1 MSEALATAI
10 PRAQLVWAGRSDQ
23 GLVRKRNEDSFGLF
37 AGGAGK
43 TRHLLVVADG
53 VGGSAAGDVASRIAV
68 AAIQMAFQ
76 AGGENGQPGP
86 ILEAALRGAN
96 VAVLAAAAA
105 EPRLKTM
112 ATTCTAAL
120 LAGRRFT
127 IAHVGDSRAYLRR
140 RGVLRRLTC
149 DHTVAEDF
157 RVRGLAPAPE
167 GAGLRQ
173 VITRCLGMS
182 ETLAVDL
189 VTSEPL
195 APGDALLL
203 CTDGLGRCVS
213 DEEIDEFLRVA
224 QPAAAC
230 GLLIDLVRRRG
241 APDNV
246 TVAIAAIVPTRN

>member
-10 PRAQLVWAGRSDQ
+10 PRARLVWAAQSDQ
-23 GLVRKRNEDSFGLF
+23 GLVRKRNEDSVGLF
-37 AGGAGK
+37 AGEGGS

-53 VGGSAAGDVASRIAV
+53 VGGNAAGDVASRLAV
-68 AAIQMAFQ
+68 ASIQAALQ
-76 AGGENGQPGP
+76 EGREDGQPAA
-86 ILEAALRGAN
+86 ILEAALHAAN
-96 VAVLAAAAA
+96 AAVLAAASA
-105 EPRLKTM
+105 EPQLRKM

-140 RGVLRRLTC
+140 RGALKRLTR
-149 DHTVAEDF
+149 DHTVAEQF
-157 RVRGLAPAPE
+157 REKGLTPAG
-167 GAGLRQ
+167 GASAFQQ
-173 VITRCLGMS
+173 VITRCLGMAD
-182 ETLAVDL
+182 ELVVDL
-189 VTSEPL
+189 VSSEAL
-195 APGDALLL
+195 APGDTLLL

-246 TVAIAAIVPTRN
+246 TVAIAAIVPAER